1 MSYYTQKLRGTVVFT
16 VKDIT
21 IKFLKE
27 IEYLIILEV
36 EVSQDTVLTRKFN
49 GKISQRLSFC
59 SIKNV
64 LRKQACHS
72 LVKYLQNIRQRTHVQ
87 DK

>member
-16 VKDIT
+16 VKDII

-36 EVSQDTVLTRKFN
+36 EVS
-49 GKISQRLSFC
+49 
-59 SIKNV
+59 
-64 LRKQACHS
+64 
-72 LVKYLQNIRQRTHVQ
+72 
-87 DK
+87 

>member
-36 EVSQDTVLTRKFN
+36 EVS
-49 GKISQRLSFC
+49 
-59 SIKNV
+59 
-64 LRKQACHS
+64 
-72 LVKYLQNIRQRTHVQ
+72 
-87 DK
+87 